1 VRFDRRYTDAQRDAL
16 VEAYVDR
23 GVRPARRVAELA
35 AAGELTHNGEPVE
48 RFTVPVSTVRSLA
61 RDARRHRHSTATL
74 DSLAPR
80 DAVERLRLRLIRAI
94 DRELNRVERR
104 QRAGEPVKGE
114 ELRQLARAQ
123 RELAQI
129 PGLRDPLPPAPGAK
143 VNGVREGGETRG
155 GLAGPMM
162 RDLRSN
168 GAAGGQ
174 ASSAPSAPGAGNR
187 EGGGLGAMMA
197 DLRASQRSEPPP
209 APATVP
215 EAPSDSDPEPEPADT
230 PGALVQERV
239 TRLRAEAA
247 AATPQPDLT
256 TEAGRPSS
264 RLPTEPGAA
273 AVWPSVSPTGSTIAG

>member
-1 VRFDRRYTDAQRDAL
+1 VSDFDRRYSDAQRDAL

-35 AAGELTHNGEPVE
+35 AAGELTHDGEPVE
-48 RFTVPVSTVRSLA
+48 RFTVPASTVRSLA
-61 RDARRHRHSTATL
+61 RDARRHRHSTAAL
-74 DSLAPR
+74 DSLSPR

-123 RELAQI
+123 RELTQI

-162 RDLRSN
+162 RDLRST
-168 GAAGGQ
+168 GGGRPFMP
-174 ASSAPSAPGAGNR
+174 APSPPVAPPL
-187 EGGGLGAMMA
+187 E
-197 DLRASQRSEPPP
+197 
-209 APATVP
+209 APAAAAP
-215 EAPSDSDPEPEPADT
+215 ELGDDS
-230 PGALVQERV
+230 PGALVSEQIA
-239 TRLRAEAA
+239 RLQSAAAEETAELPAPPPARHAGAGDEAA
-247 AATPQPDLT
+247 ARRPILEPDGFDHSRCPPEDT
-256 TEAGRPSS
+256 SS
-264 RLPTEPGAA
+264 I
-273 AVWPSVSPTGSTIAG
+273 TGIDR